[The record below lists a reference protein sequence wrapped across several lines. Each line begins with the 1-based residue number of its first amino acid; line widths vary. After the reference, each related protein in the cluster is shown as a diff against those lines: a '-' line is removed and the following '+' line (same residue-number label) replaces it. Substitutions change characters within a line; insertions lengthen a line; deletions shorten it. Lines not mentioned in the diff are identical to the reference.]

1 MEALGPQFWGKFK
14 KALNFAL
21 RFVSGRRKHDHISDV
36 MDELKWLNSRQ
47 LVAYCDFAYFTTSY
61 RQDDRWHYPRAIT
74 SITNW
79 SVGKRTNL
87 VIWLWISHVQAMP
100 TDRSVIGLVS
110 CVTTHVSIRV
120 MSILGLSRLGRLKL
134 SRKEYCGTCHENVL
148 LCFGCRCYAMRL
160 PFYIQFAHFFRLNS
174 IWFNCVYLF

>member
-100 TDRSVIGLVS
+100 TDRSFIGLVS
-110 CVTTHVSIRV
+110 CITTHVSIRV

-174 IWFNCVYLF
+174 ICFNCVYLF

>member
-61 RQDDRWHYPRAIT
+61 RQDDRWHYPRCIT

-148 LCFGCRCYAMRL
+148 LCFGCRYAMRL
-160 PFYIQFAHFFRLNS
+160 PFYIQFAHFFQT
-174 IWFNCVYLF
+174 